1 MGRRCNEEALGNKIE
16 IRMEYETTHAD
27 QCEATE
33 GTGRYFPPF
42 AWRPAERGNAAP
54 NATPVLMT
62 RHSSKRIE
70 MNVDFKCNVQASQGA
85 ETSNPMLIDERYCS
99 KIVLLH

>member
-1 MGRRCNEEALGNKIE
+1 
-16 IRMEYETTHAD
+16 
-27 QCEATE
+27 
-33 GTGRYFPPF
+33 
-42 AWRPAERGNAAP
+42 
-54 NATPVLMT
+54 MT